1 MPSLT
6 EIAESILAN
15 ARRLDA
21 YTASKGLPS
30 SSFERSTL
38 DDLPV
43 DLEQC
48 RNALIDST
56 QSLKQL
62 ALGPMGLCV
71 EVSFSVSMR
80 LGGRIKNDD

>member
-1 MPSLT
+1 MSSLT

-15 ARRLDA
+15 AKRLDA

-30 SSFERSTL
+30 SSFEHNTL
-38 DDLPV
+38 DDLPA

-48 RNALIDST
+48 RNALVDST

-71 EVSFSVSMR
+71 EISFSVSTR
-80 LGGRIKNDD
+80 LGGRIMNED